1 MLTIHKLSKTLG
13 GRTLFRDAEFSI
25 NWGERIALVGPN
37 GAGKSTLFRMI
48 LGTEE
53 LDGGS
58 IERDDYAITGYLA
71 QESGDPGDETYIVTS
86 GAIELSVRDKMGQS
100 LVLTTAGHGDIFG
113 ELSLLD
119 EGPRTATAT
128 AKEDSTVLVLERQD
142 LKSFVR
148 RRPDAALDIMAV
160 MARRMRAA
168 DEQLQQ
174 MAARNVNEEIETRS
188 TVIERVTDVIAAF
201 SGSLPFLGVHF
212 LWFGLWIGWNIS
224 AGDAGFDPY
233 PFGFLTLC
241 VSLEAIFLSVI
252 VLLSQ
257 NRQVEK
263 DRIRSD
269 VEYEVNMKA
278 ELEISHLHEKV
289 DHLNAALL
297 SRLQRIE
304 NAVRKP

>member
-1 MLTIHKLSKTLG
+1 MTNVTEAGSNPAAPREALIAQVPMFQLLDADERAALATVMREAGFSRGTV
-13 GRTLFRDAEFSI
+13 LFHH
-25 NWGERIALVGPN
+25 
-37 GAGKSTLFRMI
+37 
-48 LGTEE
+48 
-53 LDGGS
+53 
-58 IERDDYAITGYLA
+58 
-71 QESGDPGDETYIVTS
+71 GDPGDETYIVTS
-86 GAIELSVRDKMGQS
+86 GAIELSVRDKMGQP

-128 AKEDSTVLVLERQD
+128 ATEDSTVLVLERQD
-142 LKSFVR
+142 LKNFVR

-174 MAARNVNEEIETRS
+174 MAARNVNEEIETRA
-188 TVIERVTDVIAAF
+188 TMLERVTDGIAAYA
-201 SGSLPFLGVHF
+201 GSILYLVLHIVWFAAWIAWNLLPG
-212 LWFGLWIGWNIS
+212 
-224 AGDAGFDPY
+224 GFDPY

-241 VSLEAIFLSVI
+241 VSLEAIFLSII

-257 NRQVEK
+257 NRQVAK

-269 VEYEVNMKA
+269 IEYEVNMKS
-278 ELEISHLHEKV
+278 ELEVSHLHEKV
-289 DHLNAALL
+289 DHLNAAVL

-304 NAVRKP
+304 TALSKP

>member
-1 MLTIHKLSKTLG
+1 MTDAAEAASHPASAREALIARVPIFQLLDTDERAALATVMREAG
-13 GRTLFRDAEFSI
+13 FARGMVLFHH
-25 NWGERIALVGPN
+25 
-37 GAGKSTLFRMI
+37 
-48 LGTEE
+48 
-53 LDGGS
+53 
-58 IERDDYAITGYLA
+58 
-71 QESGDPGDETYIVTS
+71 GDPGDETYIVTGGS
-86 GAIELSVRDKMGQS
+86 IELSVCDKMGQV
-100 LVLTTAGHGDIFG
+100 LVLTTASPGDIFG

-128 AKEDSTVLVLERQD
+128 AREDSTVLVLERDD

-160 MARRMRAA
+160 MAKRMRAT
-168 DEQLQQ
+168 DQQLQQ
-174 MAARNVNEEIETRS
+174 MAARNVNAEIETRA
-188 TVIERVTDVIAAF
+188 TVIERVTDAIAGFA
-201 SGSLPFLGVHF
+201 GSIPFLSLHF
-212 LWFGLWIGWNIS
+212 LWFAAWIGWNQL
-224 AGDAGFDPY
+224 AGKSGFDPY

-289 DHLNAALL
+289 DHLNAAVL

-304 NAVRKP
+304 NALRKP

>member
-1 MLTIHKLSKTLG
+1 MTDATESNSSPAASREALIAQVPMFQLLDADERSALATVMREAGFSRGTV
-13 GRTLFRDAEFSI
+13 LFHH
-25 NWGERIALVGPN
+25 
-37 GAGKSTLFRMI
+37 
-48 LGTEE
+48 
-53 LDGGS
+53 
-58 IERDDYAITGYLA
+58 
-71 QESGDPGDETYIVTS
+71 GDPGDETYIVTS
-86 GAIELSVRDKMGQS
+86 GAIELSVRDKMGQP
-100 LVLTTAGHGDIFG
+100 LVLTTAGAGDIFG

-128 AKEDSTVLVLERQD
+128 ATADSTVLVLERQD

-160 MARRMRAA
+160 MARRMRAT

-174 MAARNVNEEIETRS
+174 MAARNVNEEIETRA
-188 TVIERVTDVIAAF
+188 TVIERMTDAIAAF
-201 SGSLPFLGVHF
+201 SGSIPFLGVHF
-212 LWFGLWIGWNIS
+212 LWFGLWIGWNIF
-224 AGDAGFDPY
+224 AGEAGFDPY

-269 VEYEVNMKA
+269 VEYEVNMKS

-289 DHLNAALL
+289 DHLNAAVL

>member
-1 MLTIHKLSKTLG
+1 MTNATETGSNPTAPREALIAQVPMFQLLDADERGALATVMREAGFPRGTV
-13 GRTLFRDAEFSI
+13 LFHH
-25 NWGERIALVGPN
+25 
-37 GAGKSTLFRMI
+37 
-48 LGTEE
+48 
-53 LDGGS
+53 
-58 IERDDYAITGYLA
+58 
-71 QESGDPGDETYIVTS
+71 GDPGDETYIVTS
-86 GAIELSVRDKMGQS
+86 GAVELSVRDKMGQN

-160 MARRMRAA
+160 MARRMRAT

>member
-1 MLTIHKLSKTLG
+1 MTNATEPG
-13 GRTLFRDAEFSI
+13 TNPAAPRE
-25 NWGERIALVGPN
+25 AL
-37 GAGKSTLFRMI
+37 
-48 LGTEE
+48 
-53 LDGGS
+53 
-58 IERDDYAITGYLA
+58 LA
-71 QESGDPGDETYIVTS
+71 QVPMFQLLDADERAALATVMREAGFPRGTVLFHHGDPGDETYIVTS
-86 GAIELSVRDKMGQS
+86 GAIELSVRDKMGQP
-100 LVLTTAGHGDIFG
+100 LVLTTAGQGDIFG

-128 AKEDSTVLVLERQD
+128 AREDSTVLVLERQD

-160 MARRMRAA
+160 MARRMRAT

-174 MAARNVNEEIETRS
+174 MAARNVNEEIETRA
-188 TVIERVTDVIAAF
+188 TLLARVTDMIAEFA
-201 SGSLPFLGVHF
+201 GSLPFLGVHV
-212 LWFGLWIGWNIS
+212 LWFGAWIGWNLL
-224 AGDAGFDPY
+224 AGEDGFDPY

-257 NRQVEK
+257 NRQVAK

-269 VEYEVNMKA
+269 IEYEVNLKA

-289 DHLNAALL
+289 DHLNAAVL

-304 NAVRKP
+304 NTLRKP